1 MVLYATNK
9 NLIIFK
15 LLQPLF
21 KKSCG
26 NLQAAC
32 ILVLKYDYLVR
43 TRLFGLFL

>member
-21 KKSCG
+21 KK
-26 NLQAAC
+26 AAA
-32 ILVLKYDYLVR
+32 IYKLLV
-43 TRLFGLFL
+43 FLY